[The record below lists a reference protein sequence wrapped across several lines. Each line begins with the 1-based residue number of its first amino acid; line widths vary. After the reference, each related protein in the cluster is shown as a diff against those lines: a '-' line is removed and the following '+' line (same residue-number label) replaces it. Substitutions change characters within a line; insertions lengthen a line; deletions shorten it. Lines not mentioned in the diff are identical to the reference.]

1 MAAKPVNHTL
11 CSRPR
16 RQGMHQRYRYTVYA
30 HGATVCAPLI
40 HDLRAWRLPAQLAH
54 MPHAARCGL
63 LAPAKPARQYT
74 RRGLCAKPAAT
85 HRTLY
90 TAARPLVNACLCEA
104 LGRQAGIGSFD
115 FCTFLLKDNTAGL
128 ATALR
133 GEQATG
139 PAPAYTGG
147 TCTAGRRSSS
157 RVGRR
162 GSRRRPCSPPVL
174 NLVQAAVGSA
184 QTLHASTGPRAAS
197 TGPRCFDWR
206 QRG

>member
-1 MAAKPVNHTL
+1 MQP
-11 CSRPR
+11 
-16 RQGMHQRYRYTVYA
+16 
-30 HGATVCAPLI
+30 I
-40 HDLRAWRLPAQLAH
+40 PAQALV
-54 MPHAARCGL
+54 PGVDSPESRCPGEASL
-63 LAPAKPARQYT
+63 WRSLEGNT
-74 RRGLCAKPAAT
+74 RGVGCVQSQAAT

-90 TAARPLVNACLCEA
+90 TAARPLANACLCEA
-104 LGRQAGIGSFD
+104 LGRQACGSFD

-133 GEQATG
+133 GEQATV

-174 NLVQAAVGSA
+174 NLVHAAVAGRECTDAASPSA
-184 QTLHASTGPRAAS
+184 GPRAPSTGPRS
-197 TGPRCFDWR
+197 FDWPKR
-206 QRG
+206 CQHPLILRNDS

>member
-1 MAAKPVNHTL
+1 MTAKPVNHTP

-40 HDLRAWRLPAQLAH
+40 HDLRACQPNSPICHTPLV
-54 MPHAARCGL
+54 AAFSL
-63 LAPAKPARQYT
+63 RQSLEGNT
-74 RRGLCAKPAAT
+74 RGVGCVQSQAAT

-90 TAARPLVNACLCEA
+90 TAARPLANACLCEA
-104 LGRQAGIGSFD
+104 LGRQACGSFD

-162 GSRRRPCSPPVL
+162 GSCRRPCSHACSPPVL
-174 NLVQAAVGSA
+174 NLVHAAVGSA
-184 QTLHASTGPRAAS
+184 
-197 TGPRCFDWR
+197 
-206 QRG
+206 